1 MFKKFAIAKI
11 GHWVWGRV
19 TTTNAL
25 CGGYYS
31 PPTREWSF
39 PPTSNDYPICR
50 FLANFNQFIRAN
62 SERSLIIVIN
72 VGNSVL
78 ELIVQLT
85 GK

>member
-1 MFKKFAIAKI
+1 MGNKAR
-11 GHWVWGRV
+11 GRA
-19 TTTNAL
+19 TNAQ
-25 CGGYYS
+25 CGGYS
-31 PPTREWSF
+31 SLPTREWSF
-39 PPTSNDYPICR
+39 PPTSNDYPICC